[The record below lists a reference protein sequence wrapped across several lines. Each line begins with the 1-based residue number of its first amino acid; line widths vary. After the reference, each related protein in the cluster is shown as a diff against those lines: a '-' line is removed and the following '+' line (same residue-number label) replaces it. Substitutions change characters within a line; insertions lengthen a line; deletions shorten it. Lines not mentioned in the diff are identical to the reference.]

1 MVLKGFFKFVS
12 IRLTKCHQEKKCI
25 RGNNTP
31 FFNKELSS
39 TNKERTQLEIRY
51 LKKRYIKKK
60 SFILNNEIFVFLYYE
75 KLKKVL
81 CQSKSHRHS

>member
-1 MVLKGFFKFVS
+1 MVLKDFFKFVS

-60 SFILNNEIFVFLYYE
+60 KFYIKQRNFCLSLL
-75 KLKKVL
+75 
-81 CQSKSHRHS
+81 

>member
-1 MVLKGFFKFVS
+1 MVLKDFFKFVS

-39 TNKERTQLEIRY
+39 TNKERTQLEIVISKKDIS
-51 LKKRYIKKK
+51 KKR
-60 SFILNNEIFVFLYYE
+60 VLY
-75 KLKKVL
+75 
-81 CQSKSHRHS
+81 